1 MSQHSKKWIIK
12 KWIISNKISSHQ
24 VSVGGKTYEVEVDAN
39 YSTLYEDGV
48 TRDPVLNSYFI
59 KSIDPWPLDFDECDA
74 VERAT
79 RDALYETPEGR
90 EAEKLGFCIIE
101 KWEPYDGIF

>member
-1 MSQHSKKWIIK
+1 MSQHSRKWV
-12 KWIISNKISSHQ
+12 ISNKVTFHQ
-24 VSVGGKTYEVEVDAN
+24 VSIGDKTYKVEVDAN

-48 TRDPVLNSYFI
+48 AGDSVLNSYFI

-79 RDALYETPEGR
+79 REALYETPEGLA
-90 EAEKLGFCIIE
+90 AEKLGFCIIE
-101 KWEPYDGIF
+101 KWEPYDGVF